1 MPVLRTKDPPA
12 GLINPT
18 PLLALMAHQFEAGNK
33 EMLKGLH
40 RREVQ
45 PAEGIVERAAPHRGE
60 VCADLGAG
68 TGYITIPLSR
78 EARAVVA
85 LDSQREMLDALDA
98 SLEPG
103 HEGNIWPVIG
113 ELPELPFADG
123 SMDRIFVVNVL
134 HEFEDRDRLVQE
146 IRRVLK
152 EGGRVSLVD
161 FQKRQTSFG
170 PPVGERID
178 IDDVEAIFSG
188 FTSLESWS
196 FEEFYQFEM
205 ARD

>member
-1 MPVLRTKDPPA
+1 
-12 GLINPT
+12 
-18 PLLALMAHQFEAGNK
+18 
-33 EMLKGLH
+33 MLKGLH
-40 RREVQ
+40 RQEVQ
-45 PAEGIVERAAPHRGE
+45 PAEEIVERAAPHRGE

-78 EARAVVA
+78 EVRVVVA
-85 LDSQREMLDALDA
+85 LDSQREMLDALDS

-103 HEGNIWPVIG
+103 LTGNIWPVIG

-134 HEFEDRDRLVQE
+134 HEFEDRGRLVQE

-170 PPVGERID
+170 PPVGERIG

-205 ARD
+205 SRD

>member
-1 MPVLRTKDPPA
+1 
-12 GLINPT
+12 
-18 PLLALMAHQFEAGNK
+18 MAHQFEAGNK

-40 RREVQ
+40 RKEVQ
-45 PAEGIVERAAPHRGE
+45 PSEDILERSSPNQGDI
-60 VCADLGAG
+60 CADLGAG
-68 TGYITIPLSR
+68 TGYISIPLSR
-78 EARAVVA
+78 AVRAVVA
-85 LDSQREMLDALDA
+85 LDSQREMLDALEE

-103 HEGNIWPVIG
+103 HTGNIWPVIG

-134 HEFEDRDRLVQE
+134 HEFEDRDRLVHE

-152 EGGRVSLVD
+152 QGGHVSLVD

-170 PPVGERID
+170 PPVKERID

-196 FEEFYQFEM
+196 FEEFYQFELT
-205 ARD
+205 RD

>member
-1 MPVLRTKDPPA
+1 MPHK
-12 GLINPT
+12 
-18 PLLALMAHQFEAGNK
+18 FEAGNK

-45 PAEGIVERAAPHRGE
+45 PAEEIVERASPHHGE

-68 TGYITIPLSR
+68 TGYISVPLSR
-78 EARAVVA
+78 EVKAVIA
-85 LDSQREMLDALDA
+85 LDSQKEMLDSLNA
-98 SLEPG
+98 SIEPG
-103 HEGNIWPVIG
+103 HSGNICTVIG

-146 IRRVLK
+146 IRRALK

-178 IDDVEAIFSG
+178 IDDVETIFSG

-196 FEEFYQFEM
+196 FEEFYQF
-205 ARD
+205 

>member
-1 MPVLRTKDPPA
+1 
-12 GLINPT
+12 
-18 PLLALMAHQFEAGNK
+18 MAHKFEAGNK

-45 PAEGIVERAAPHRGE
+45 PAEGIIERASPHSGE
-60 VCADLGAG
+60 ICADLGAG
-68 TGYITIPLSR
+68 TGYVSIPLSH
-78 EARAVVA
+78 EVSSVIA
-85 LDSQREMLDALDA
+85 LDSSREMLDSLIA
-98 SLEPG
+98 SIEPG
-103 HEGNIWPVIG
+103 HESNISPVIG

-123 SMDRIFVVNVL
+123 SIDRIFVINVL
-134 HEFEDRDRLVQE
+134 HEFEDRDRLVHE
-146 IRRVLK
+146 IKRVLK

-178 IDDVEAIFSG
+178 IDDIEALFPG

-196 FEEFYQFEM
+196 FEEFYQFELM
-205 ARD
+205 RN